1 MADLA
6 AAQQQNASLE
16 RKLSSASRELALSKQ
31 TQQNQVSPT
40 GGPESLSKLV
50 GMSQREIEH
59 LQKLLSEERQ
69 RYVDLQEKNTHVN
82 SKLEE
87 CQNSITELSKELTE
101 IKVYTNRILYL
112 RQMIFYI
119 AKGR

>member
-31 TQQNQVSPT
+31 TQQIQVSVT

-50 GMSQREIEH
+50 RMSQREIER
-59 LQKLLSEERQ
+59 LQRLLSEERQ
-69 RYVDLQEKNTHVN
+69 RYVDLLEKNTHVN

>member
-16 RKLSSASRELALSKQ
+16 RKLSSASRELALSRQ

-50 GMSQREIEH
+50 GMSQREIER
-59 LQKLLSEERQ
+59 LQRLLSEERQ

-87 CQNSITELSKELTE
+87 CQNSITQLNKELTE
-101 IKVYTNRILYL
+101 IKVYTNSILYL
-112 RQMIFYI
+112 R
-119 AKGR
+119 